1 MRLLFSLIAK
11 PERYEITIIFFPLEL
26 RLALRSSP
34 RTNLAFLRRLAL
46 FSPVWLLLEASS
58 LR

>member
-11 PERYEITIIFFPLEL
+11 PERYEITIIFFPSEL
-26 RLALRSSP
+26 RLALRFSP
-34 RTNLAFLRRLAL
+34 RTNFAFLRRLAL
-46 FSPVWLLLEASS
+46 FSLVWLLLEASF

>member
-1 MRLLFSLIAK
+1 MCLFFSLIAK
-11 PERYEITIIFFPLEL
+11 LERYEITIMFLPSEL

-46 FSPVWLLLEASS
+46 FSPV
-58 LR
+58 

>member
-11 PERYEITIIFFPLEL
+11 LERYEITIIFLPSEL
-26 RLALRSSP
+26 RLALRFSH

-46 FSPVWLLLEASS
+46 VSPV
-58 LR
+58 